1 MRNTMPWSM
10 WIWLRETGRNPGNI
24 CVCFWRKRIW
34 AGPAGAVAAGGDV
47 ILLDEPY
54 GGLDGES
61 RRRVERY
68 LHAFG
73 ACSAVLL
80 ATHVEENAV
89 QHVE

>member
-1 MRNTMPWSM
+1 M
-10 WIWLRETGRNPGNI
+10 
-24 CVCFWRKRIW
+24 
-34 AGPAGAVAAGGDV
+34 

-80 ATHVEENAV
+80 ATHLEENAV